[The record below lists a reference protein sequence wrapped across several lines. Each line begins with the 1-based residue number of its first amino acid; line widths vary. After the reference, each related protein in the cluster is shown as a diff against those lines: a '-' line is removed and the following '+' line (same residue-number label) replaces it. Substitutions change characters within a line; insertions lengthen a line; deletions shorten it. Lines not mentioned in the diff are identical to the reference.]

1 MGALEALSERHTEKV
16 AFFIVYIKEAHPED
30 GWALTYNRR
39 AGIALTDPQSAAERT
54 EVAHSCA
61 VGMRTSIPV
70 LIDEIDNEVAR
81 QYGGW
86 PDRLYLIGRDGRIA
100 FQGAE
105 GPFGFKP
112 EQLEQAIEAEL
123 APGRPDNPPP
133 VSG

>member
-1 MGALEALSERHTEKV
+1 MSERHTEKV

-39 AGIALTDPQSAAERT
+39 SGIGLEDPRSTEERT
-54 EVAHSCA
+54 EVATSCA
-61 VGMRTSIPV
+61 LRMRTSIPV

-86 PDRLYLIGRDGRIA
+86 PDRLYLVGKDGRIA
-100 FQGAE
+100 FQGDP

-112 EQLEQAIEAEL
+112 EQLDQAIQAEL
-123 APGRPDNPPP
+123 ALAAA
-133 VSG
+133 S

>member
-1 MGALEALSERHTEKV
+1 MHARYADAV

-39 AGIALTDPQSAAERT
+39 AGIALQDPRSTPERT
-54 EVAHSCA
+54 EAAHSCA
-61 VGMRTSIPV
+61 VRMRTSIPV

-86 PDRLYLIGRDGRIA
+86 PDRLYLIGEDGRIA

-112 EQLEQAIEAEL
+112 ELLEQAIQADL
-123 APGRPDNPPP
+123 RNRQLDIAPLRP
-133 VSG
+133 S

>member
-1 MGALEALSERHTEKV
+1 MVDPDSAEALGCDPMGDSAAPAKPARPRPRDLVGMLEQ
-16 AFFIVYIKEAHPED
+16 
-30 GWALTYNRR
+30 LRR
-39 AGIALTDPQSAAERT
+39 GSAAERT

-123 APGRPDNPPP
+123 APGRLDNPPP
-133 VSG
+133 VSA